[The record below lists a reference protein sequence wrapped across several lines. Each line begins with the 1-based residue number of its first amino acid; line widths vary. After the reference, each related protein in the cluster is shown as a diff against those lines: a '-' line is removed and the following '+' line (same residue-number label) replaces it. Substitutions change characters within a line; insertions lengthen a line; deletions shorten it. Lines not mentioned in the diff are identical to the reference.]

1 MIKNRILM
9 YKKLPI
15 VLFII
20 LCSACTKNQQ
30 KSACGT
36 QVCTAIFASIGVSF
50 KDKNNNPVS
59 VTNFKV
65 LDLRTNKVL
74 TNVISTTANFVPGY
88 WIVVDDSDLPDLTT
102 AGDDV
107 EVFATNPATGE
118 TKTVLFKI
126 AGGCNCHVSKVSGPD
141 IITFD

>member
-1 MIKNRILM
+1 M

-15 VLFII
+15 VLVII

-30 KSACGT
+30 KAACGT
-36 QVCTAIFASIGVSF
+36 QVCTDIFASIGISF
-50 KDKNNNPVS
+50 KDKNNNPVN
-59 VTNFKV
+59 VINFKV
-65 LDLRTNKVL
+65 LDLRTNKIL

-88 WIVVDDSDLPDLTT
+88 MIVADDSDLPDLTT
-102 AGDDV
+102 AGDNV
-107 EVFATNPATGE
+107 EVSATNPATGE

>member
-1 MIKNRILM
+1 M

-50 KDKNNNPVS
+50 KDKNNNPVN

-88 WIVVDDSDLPDLTT
+88 WIVADDSDLPDLTT
-102 AGDDV
+102 AGDDI

-141 IITFD
+141 VITFD